1 LTSVTKRHL
10 MMVAARNLSTIMR
23 ALIGIG
29 GPRSLQGLR
38 ALLQLA
44 WTHFDR
50 LISALERM
58 VMALAG
64 YGVHR
69 SAGIGG

>member
-1 LTSVTKRHL
+1 

-29 GPRSLQGLR
+29 APRSLQGLR

-50 LISALERM
+50 LISALEQL
-58 VMALAG
+58 VMALVG
-64 YGVHR
+64 YGACR
-69 SAGIGG
+69 STAMRG

>member
-1 LTSVTKRHL
+1 

-38 ALLQLA
+38 APLQLA

-50 LISALERM
+50 LISALEQL
-58 VMALAG
+58 VMALVG
-64 YGVHR
+64 YGARR
-69 SAGIGG
+69 STAMRG